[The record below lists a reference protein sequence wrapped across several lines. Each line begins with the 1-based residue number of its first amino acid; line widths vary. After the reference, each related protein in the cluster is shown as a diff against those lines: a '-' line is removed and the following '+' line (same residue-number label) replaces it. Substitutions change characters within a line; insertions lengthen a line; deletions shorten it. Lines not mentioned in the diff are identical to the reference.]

1 MWYESVPWEVMP
13 EVLNCFVQ
21 EMRWRLISLTE
32 QLKIHIQRNTDLQRE
47 AAKEVNKIKKPTV
60 KLRNNVI
67 FGKSIENLRKKVE
80 VENVTIRKR
89 YLMFHLDQSL
99 KEENNF
105 VMEQ

>member
-1 MWYESVPWEVMP
+1 
-13 EVLNCFVQ
+13 
-21 EMRWRLISLTE
+21 MRWRLISLTE

>member
-1 MWYESVPWEVMP
+1 MP

-32 QLKIHIQRNTDLQRE
+32 QLKIQIQRNTDLQRE

>member
-1 MWYESVPWEVMP
+1 MP

>member
-1 MWYESVPWEVMP
+1 
-13 EVLNCFVQ
+13 
-21 EMRWRLISLTE
+21 MRWRLISLTE

-99 KEENNF
+99 REENNF

>member
-1 MWYESVPWEVMP
+1 MP

-32 QLKIHIQRNTDLQRE
+32 QLKIHIQRDTDLQRE

>member
-1 MWYESVPWEVMP
+1 MP

-67 FGKSIENLRKKVE
+67 SGKSIENLRKKVE

>member
-1 MWYESVPWEVMP
+1 MP

-47 AAKEVNKIKKPTV
+47 AAEEVNKIKKPTV

-89 YLMFHLDQSL
+89 YLMFHLDQPL

>member
-1 MWYESVPWEVMP
+1 MP

-99 KEENNF
+99 REENNF

>member
-1 MWYESVPWEVMP
+1 MP

-60 KLRNNVI
+60 KLRKNVI